1 MVMVAVT
8 ERVTTIH
15 VMINGALFIL
25 VLFVYILI
33 LLSFQPFTFSSQWK
47 NQTQSRINSRLK
59 ENDEE
64 KRSKWRQKS
73 HFFIFSK
80 SIVEKFQSSFKWLA
94 CSHNTA
100 QLTRWYAL
108 HTAMRS
114 IHVKGSTMQNLDGST
129 DVKRMPLKEMIS
141 IIWKLSL

>member
-1 MVMVAVT
+1 MEEPDPIEDQLKAQRKRRRKKVKVKT
-8 ERVTTIH
+8 EI
-15 VMINGALFIL
+15 
-25 VLFVYILI
+25 
-33 LLSFQPFTFSSQWK
+33 
-47 NQTQSRINSRLK
+47 
-59 ENDEE
+59 
-64 KRSKWRQKS
+64 

-80 SIVEKFQSSFKWLA
+80 SIVEKIESSFKWLA